1 MAAASASAPRHPPP
15 AESWIV
21 DADAREVQ
29 RWRPEDARQ
38 EVLGESITWAPLKGV
53 PPLTIDFV
61 SVFGPDE
68 TDRTPAS

>member
-1 MAAASASAPRHPPP
+1 
-15 AESWIV
+15 V

-68 TDRTPAS
+68 TDRTPTS